1 MNIFRHLVCVDI
13 NRGIREFQAEKNA
26 VLVDVRSREEYD
38 RKHIENSRSLPLSDL
53 DRAAEQV
60 LSEKDVPVYV
70 YAYGGEHSAKAASR
84 WGCRR
89 SFSAWNVGG
98 TLQAPAIHSSEV
110 STDAPTPAM
119 SRRLLRWISSVFE
132 EVQSDR
138 TMTS

>member
-60 LSEKDVPVYV
+60 LPEKDVPVYV

-84 WGCRR
+84 LRKLGYTD
-89 SFSAWNVGG
+89 VHDIGG
-98 TLQAPAIHSSEV
+98 IKRCCGAQGYQGQ
-110 STDAPTPAM
+110 M
-119 SRRLLRWISSVFE
+119 
-132 EVQSDR
+132 VQCEL
-138 TMTS
+138 M